1 MFEQLLKKRWL
12 KIYLENLEY
21 DMRFEKGDIKIGGY
35 EMEWRLKIRII
46 DPEYIYEEYEQVSE
60 SDFER
65 FQRLNT

>member
-1 MFEQLLKKRWL
+1 
-12 KIYLENLEY
+12 
-21 DMRFEKGDIKIGGY
+21 MRFEKGDIKIGGY
-35 EMEWRLKIRII
+35 EMELRLKIRII